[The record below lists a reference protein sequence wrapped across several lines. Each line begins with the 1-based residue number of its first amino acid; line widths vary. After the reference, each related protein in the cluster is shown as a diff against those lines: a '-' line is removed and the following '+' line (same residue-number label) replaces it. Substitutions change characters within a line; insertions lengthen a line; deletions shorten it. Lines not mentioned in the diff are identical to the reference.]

1 MFYSE
6 TLLSKT
12 GPLARVWLSANL
24 ERKLSKTHILQ
35 SDIESS
41 VSAIVDQGQAPM
53 ALRLSGQLLL
63 GVVRIYSRK
72 ARYLLDDCNEAL
84 LKIKMAFRPG
94 NVDLPANLNIYS
106 AAALNVTDRIS
117 DPMMPELDPSLLDFR
132 PIDIDFGTRKDD
144 PLNWTSQALS
154 DPMSTEQIYNPT
166 EERRDDDDMH
176 IELELDLGDDDEPSI
191 EIGRK
196 DKAPIRTVEED
207 LISDDDKFQ
216 GNNFIDDEPTD
227 IRLKS
232 PVPSMVGD
240 DNPIAEDGDIVMN
253 DENENEVVFQ
263 MDDITA
269 PIAAS
274 TVADDPRLQRNSQS
288 PLSSVRSSIVRTFDA
303 TNLEAEEEEVS
314 IHQAHKAKKRKIL
327 EADGDT
333 VFSSAQIKQQQADR
347 SAILKPVS
355 FLSRDP
361 VLLNLMTMQQNG
373 GFVSSIMGDGR
384 AKGWAPELRGILSIE
399 VVRKSGE
406 LKRKRDSGV
415 PDVDSEDAHAA
426 KVDMP
431 QLEIPEEEELG
442 AVGEGVTV
450 AGDTTIR
457 EPSEIIDL
465 PADDGFH
472 PVMDD
477 DENEIGLNRQ
487 RDSDEEDLSPA
498 PDNFDDT
505 TAPLLYPTEQGA
517 VSMGTQHA
525 VHLLRDRFKSSAE
538 GTSSQQ
544 KKANILFQEVLPEAR
559 TSKADATKMFFEILV
574 LATKDAVKVEQSD
587 SHLGGPLRIR
597 GKRGL
602 WGAWAEKEAGGEI
615 AEQENEPPVV
625 ATAS

>member
-1 MFYSE
+1 
-6 TLLSKT
+6 
-12 GPLARVWLSANL
+12 
-24 ERKLSKTHILQ
+24 
-35 SDIESS
+35 
-41 VSAIVDQGQAPM
+41 
-53 ALRLSGQLLL
+53 
-63 GVVRIYSRK
+63 
-72 ARYLLDDCNEAL
+72 
-84 LKIKMAFRPG
+84 
-94 NVDLPANLNIYS
+94 
-106 AAALNVTDRIS
+106 
-117 DPMMPELDPSLLDFR
+117 MMPELDPSLLDFR
-132 PIDIDFGTRKDD
+132 PMDIDFGARKDD

-196 DKAPIRTVEED
+196 DKAPTRTIEED

-216 GNNFIDDEPTD
+216 GNGFFDDEPIG
-227 IRLKS
+227 IRLNS
-232 PVPSMVGD
+232 PVPSMMGD
-240 DNPIAEDGDIVMN
+240 DSNRIPEGDIAMN
-253 DENENEVVFQ
+253 DENENENENENGVASQ
-263 MDDITA
+263 MDDVTA
-269 PIAAS
+269 PIAAHPV
-274 TVADDPRLQRNSQS
+274 TDDPRLQRDSQS
-288 PLSSVRSSIVRTFDA
+288 PLSSLRSSVVRTFDD
-303 TNLEAEEEEVS
+303 TIFNEAEQEEVS
-314 IHQAHKAKKRKIL
+314 IHQAHKAKKRKVL

-333 VFSSAQIKQQQADR
+333 VFSQAQIKQQQADR

-373 GFVSSIMGDGR
+373 DFVSSIMGDGR

-406 LKRKRDSGV
+406 LKRKRDSGIG
-415 PDVDSEDAHAA
+415 DVDAEGAHAGT
-426 KVDMP
+426 VDMP

-442 AVGEGVTV
+442 AEGDGI
-450 AGDTTIR
+450 AIGGDTTIR

-465 PADDGFH
+465 PADDELH
-472 PVMDD
+472 PLMDD
-477 DENEIGLNRQ
+477 DENGVGLIRQ
-487 RDSDEEDLSPA
+487 QESDDDLSPA

-505 TAPLLYPTEQGA
+505 TVPLLYPTEQGA

-525 VHLLRDRFKSSAE
+525 VHLLRDRFKSSSE

-544 KKANILFQEVLPEAR
+544 KKANILFQEILPEAR

-574 LATKDAVKVEQSD
+574 LATKDAVKVEQSE
-587 SHLGGPLRIR
+587 SQLGGPLRIR

-615 AEQENEPPVV
+615 ANQENGSAMV

>member
-1 MFYSE
+1 
-6 TLLSKT
+6 
-12 GPLARVWLSANL
+12 
-24 ERKLSKTHILQ
+24 
-35 SDIESS
+35 
-41 VSAIVDQGQAPM
+41 
-53 ALRLSGQLLL
+53 
-63 GVVRIYSRK
+63 
-72 ARYLLDDCNEAL
+72 
-84 LKIKMAFRPG
+84 
-94 NVDLPANLNIYS
+94 
-106 AAALNVTDRIS
+106 
-117 DPMMPELDPSLLDFR
+117 MPELDPSLLDFR

-154 DPMSTEQIYNPT
+154 DPMGTDQIYNST

-196 DKAPIRTVEED
+196 DKAPIRTIEED
-207 LISDDDKFQ
+207 LISDDDKFP
-216 GNNFIDDEPTD
+216 GNNFIDDEPTG
-227 IRLKS
+227 IRLNS
-232 PVPSMVGD
+232 PVPSMVGE
-240 DNPIAEDGDIVMN
+240 NNHITEDGDIMMN
-253 DENENEVVFQ
+253 DENENEVVFS
-263 MDDITA
+263 MDDAVA
-269 PIAAS
+269 PIAET
-274 TVADDPRLQRNSQS
+274 TVPDDPRLERNSQS

-303 TNLEAEEEEVS
+303 TNLEAEEEEIS

-327 EADGDT
+327 QADGDT
-333 VFSSAQIKQQQADR
+333 VFSQAQIKQQQADR

-415 PDVDSEDAHAA
+415 PDIDAEEAHAA
-426 KVDMP
+426 TIDMP
-431 QLEIPEEEELG
+431 QLEIPQEEELG
-442 AVGEGVTV
+442 PVGENLTV
-450 AGDTTIR
+450 GGDTTIR
-457 EPSEIIDL
+457 EPSEIVDL
-465 PADDGFH
+465 SADDGLH
-472 PVMDD
+472 PVMED
-477 DENEIGLNRQ
+477 DENGLGLNPQ
-487 RDSDEEDLSPA
+487 QSSDEEDLSPA

-525 VHLLRDRFKSSAE
+525 VHLLRDCFKSSAE

-559 TSKADATKMFFEILV
+559 SSKAEATKMFFEILV
-574 LATKDAVKVEQSD
+574 LATKDAVKVEQSN
-587 SHLGGPLRIR
+587 SQLGGPLRIR

-615 AEQENEPPVV
+615 ANQENTNVMV

>member
-1 MFYSE
+1 
-6 TLLSKT
+6 
-12 GPLARVWLSANL
+12 
-24 ERKLSKTHILQ
+24 
-35 SDIESS
+35 
-41 VSAIVDQGQAPM
+41 
-53 ALRLSGQLLL
+53 
-63 GVVRIYSRK
+63 
-72 ARYLLDDCNEAL
+72 
-84 LKIKMAFRPG
+84 
-94 NVDLPANLNIYS
+94 
-106 AAALNVTDRIS
+106 
-117 DPMMPELDPSLLDFR
+117 MMPELDPSLLDFR
-132 PIDIDFGTRKDD
+132 PIDIDFGARKDD

-207 LISDDDKFQ
+207 LISDDEKFQ
-216 GNNFIDDEPTD
+216 GNGFLDDEP
-227 IRLKS
+227 IGARLNS

-240 DNPIAEDGDIVMN
+240 DNNRIPEDGDIVMN
-253 DENENEVVFQ
+253 DENDNEIAFQ
-263 MDDITA
+263 TEDVTA
-269 PIAAS
+269 PIAAT
-274 TVADDPRLQRNSQS
+274 TVTDDPRLERDSQS
-288 PLSSVRSSIVRTFDA
+288 PLSSIRSSIVQTFDA
-303 TNLEAEEEEVS
+303 TNLDEAEEEEVS

-333 VFSSAQIKQQQADR
+333 VFSQAQIKQQQADR

-361 VLLNLMTMQQNG
+361 VLLNLMTMQRNG

-406 LKRKRDSGV
+406 LKRKRDSSAA
-415 PDVDSEDAHAA
+415 DVDADEAHAGT
-426 KVDMP
+426 VDMP

-442 AVGEGVTV
+442 SVGEGFAVG
-450 AGDTTIR
+450 GDTTIR

-465 PADDGFH
+465 PADDGLH

-477 DENEIGLNRQ
+477 DENGLGLNRQ
-487 RDSDEEDLSPA
+487 QDSDEEDLSPA

-544 KKANILFQEVLPEAR
+544 KKANILFQEILPETR

-574 LATKDAVKVEQSD
+574 LATKDAVKVEQSE
-587 SHLGGPLRIR
+587 SQLGGPLRIR

-615 AEQENEPPVV
+615 AEQENGPAMV

>member
-1 MFYSE
+1 M
-6 TLLSKT
+6 
-12 GPLARVWLSANL
+12 
-24 ERKLSKTHILQ
+24 I
-35 SDIESS
+35 
-41 VSAIVDQGQAPM
+41 
-53 ALRLSGQLLL
+53 
-63 GVVRIYSRK
+63 
-72 ARYLLDDCNEAL
+72 
-84 LKIKMAFRPG
+84 
-94 NVDLPANLNIYS
+94 
-106 AAALNVTDRIS
+106 
-117 DPMMPELDPSLLDFR
+117 PELDPSLLDFR
-132 PIDIDFGTRKDD
+132 PMDIDFGTRKDD

-216 GNNFIDDEPTD
+216 GNDFIDDEPIG
-227 IRLKS
+227 IRLNS
-232 PVPSMVGD
+232 SVPSMVGD
-240 DNPIAEDGDIVMN
+240 DNNRIPEDGDIIMG
-253 DENENEVVFQ
+253 DDHENVVVFET
-263 MDDITA
+263 DDVTA
-269 PIAAS
+269 PIAAP
-274 TVADDPRLQRNSQS
+274 TVTDDLQQERDSRS

-303 TNLEAEEEEVS
+303 ANLDEAEEEEVS
-314 IHQAHKAKKRKIL
+314 IQQPNKIKKRKIL
-327 EADGDT
+327 EADGNT
-333 VFSSAQIKQQQADR
+333 VFSQAQIKQQQADR

-361 VLLNLMTMQQNG
+361 VLLNLMAMQQSG

-415 PDVDSEDAHAA
+415 PDVDAEEAYAGT
-426 KVDMP
+426 VDMP
-431 QLEIPEEEELG
+431 RLEIPEEEELD
-442 AVGEGVTV
+442 AVGKGVAV
-450 AGDTTIR
+450 DGDTTIR
-457 EPSEIIDL
+457 EQSEIIDL

-477 DENEIGLNRQ
+477 NENGIVLNRQ
-487 RDSDEEDLSPA
+487 QDSDEEELSPA

-544 KKANILFQEVLPEAR
+544 KKANILFQEILPEAR

-574 LATKDAVKVEQSD
+574 LATKDAVKVEQSE
-587 SHLGGPLRIR
+587 SQLGGPLRIR

-615 AEQENEPPVV
+615 AEQENGPAMV